1 MDTKEKLYLLMLK
14 NEKEVDSEASFIN
27 LNFGITSIEDAE
39 KHFAAEYYIGIV
51 KKYKKRLNLEF
62 ESLSEGGRKELLYS
76 MKKIAMEYKTYSP
89 KEFLAL
95 HNLFVVER
103 I

>member
-14 NEKEVDSEASFIN
+14 NEKGVDSEVSSIN

-51 KKYKKRLNLEF
+51 KKYNLEF
-62 ESLSEGGRKELLYS
+62 ESLSEGGQKELLYS

-95 HNLFVVER
+95 HNLFVVEYV
-103 I
+103 

>member
-14 NEKEVDSEASFIN
+14 NGKGGVSDIGFIN
-27 LNFGITSIEDAE
+27 LDFGIANIEDAE
-39 KHFAAEYYIGIV
+39 KHFAAEYYVGIV

-62 ESLSEGGRKELLYS
+62 ESLSEGGQKELLYS

-95 HNLFVVER
+95 HNLFVVEYV
-103 I
+103 

>member
-14 NEKEVDSEASFIN
+14 NEKGVDSEASSIN

-62 ESLSEGGRKELLYS
+62 ESLSEGGQKELLYS
-76 MKKIAMEYKTYSP
+76 MKKIAMEYKIYSP

-95 HNLFVVER
+95 HNLFVVEYV
-103 I
+103 

>member
-14 NEKEVDSEASFIN
+14 NEKGDNSDVGFIN
-27 LNFGITSIEDAE
+27 LDFGITNIEDAE
-39 KHFAAEYYIGIV
+39 KHFAAEYYVGIV
-51 KKYKKRLNLEF
+51 KKYKKRRSLEF
-62 ESLSEGGRKELLYS
+62 KNLSAGGQKELLYS
-76 MKKIAMEYKTYSP
+76 LNKIAMAYKTYSP

-103 I
+103 V

>member
-14 NEKEVDSEASFIN
+14 NGKGGVSDIGFIN
-27 LNFGITSIEDAE
+27 LDFGIANIEDAE

-62 ESLSEGGRKELLYS
+62 ESLSEGGQKELLYS

-95 HNLFVVER
+95 HNLFVVEYV
-103 I
+103 